1 MCVFSPSAC
10 CDPANERAP
19 QPEVGG
25 SRAPLHPWRAPQPEV
40 AGSDRA
46 YRSCVVSLSVG
57 SPTGPEVHYTR
68 TILFAAEVAL
78 SAFCGQRYFLLII
91 IHTEFSLL
99 SFYIY

>member
-1 MCVFSPSAC
+1 MSKGVWFVPTFLFEKLATMST
-10 CDPANERAP
+10 
-19 QPEVGG
+19 
-25 SRAPLHPWRAPQPEV
+25 
-40 AGSDRA
+40 
-46 YRSCVVSLSVG
+46 VG

-99 SFYIY
+99 SFYIHILKITLKTWRYTI